1 MDNSDKHAAGK
12 KPIPIVSSAHLAA
25 KEGWELSELEY
36 AMTMTYNAFSRWM
49 VHCMASV
56 GYKDLNPLDILI
68 LHNVN
73 HRTREKRLAD
83 IGFMLNIDDA
93 HTINYAIKKLV
104 KVGLVVGNKQGKEV
118 FYRTTD
124 LGMDVCQRYRDVRQ
138 SCLVDAAIATKQ
150 NLDEVSHTALIL
162 RSMSGLYD
170 QASRAASSL

>member
-104 KVGLVVGNKQGKEV
+104 KVGLVVGTSRARKYFTGL
-118 FYRTTD
+118 RTW
-124 LGMDVCQRYRDVRQ
+124 GWMYV
-138 SCLVDAAIATKQ
+138 SAIA
-150 NLDEVSHTALIL
+150 
-162 RSMSGLYD
+162 MC
-170 QASRAASSL
+170 ASPAWWMRRLPPSKIWMKYPTPP